1 MLTLSLYALEFTAI
15 EFKGDTDLVVG
26 DFSRGTLLDTLQ
38 IEYPPFYKFWRS
50 DPIFNSADI
59 DKFQET
65 LRIYADSL
73 GYYRADINSSIDGQ
87 TLVYTIIKNAPL
99 LVDTI
104 KIEDEFRAII
114 PLKEGEIFTTARFK
128 ASKSKIKR
136 YLNESAHPKFL
147 FGAKATVDTDLY
159 KADAIFQVEKRE
171 VCFIGET
178 SIEGNGAIDKEIIE
192 EQIRY
197 KEGEAFNIVEI
208 EETHQNIYHLGIYGY
223 ILVEPLLEQNSTIV
237 PIHIKLQEG
246 KTKEIKLGAGFSTD
260 DGIRGSAGWKNR
272 NFFGNLKTMEVIL
285 RGSERGFE
293 LENRFTDPLVTLPL
307 AGRVVFENSLK
318 LSQYSYESY
327 DERKLE
333 DIIGFSKDF
342 WQIRHTLGLMF
353 EYSLVDSKIVGDRED
368 GNYLFNSWFYKG
380 IIDKRD
386 SLLDAKN
393 GYLLSFY
400 SEKSAPWLWSDME
413 YLKMIG
419 EGRYLFTYSDF
430 TTAVKAKVGTISED
444 VPVFKR
450 FFAGGAFSNRGYQFE
465 KFGETDIK
473 GNPLGG
479 LTLIDSAI
487 EERYALTNDFSMVLF
502 WDSTMLNNNIYDFSG
517 ELSHSYGMG
526 MRYSTPIGPI
536 RIDVGRPKDVADY
549 VFHFG
554 IGQTF

>member
-1 MLTLSLYALEFTAI
+1 MEFTAI
-15 EFKGDTDLVVG
+15 EFRGDTDLVIG
-26 DFSRGTLLDTLQ
+26 DFSRGTLLSTLQ

-50 DPIFNSADI
+50 DPVFNAADI
-59 DKFQET
+59 PKFQET

-73 GYYRADINSSIDGQ
+73 GYYRADINSTIEEQ
-87 TLVYTIIKNAPL
+87 TLVYTIKKNSPL

-104 KIEDEFRAII
+104 EIDDEYRAII
-114 PLKEGEIFTTARFK
+114 PLKEGEIFTTAKFK

-159 KADAIFQVEKRE
+159 KADAIFHVEKKE
-171 VCFIGET
+171 VCFIGAT
-178 SIEGNGAIDKEIIE
+178 TIEGNGAIDKEIIE

-197 KEGEAFNIVEI
+197 KEGEAFNIINI
-208 EETHQNIYHLGIYGY
+208 EETYQNIYNLSIYGY
-223 ILVEPLLEQNSTIV
+223 ILVEPLLEQNSTTV

-246 KTKEIKLGAGFSTD
+246 KTKEIKFGAGFSTD
-260 DGIRGSAGWKNR
+260 DGIRGSAGWKSR

-318 LSQYSYESY
+318 LSDLSYESY
-327 DERKLE
+327 DEQKLE
-333 DIIGFSKDF
+333 DIISFRKDL
-342 WQIRHTLGLMF
+342 WHIRHTLGLMF
-353 EYSLVDSKIVGDRED
+353 EYSLVDSKIEGDHTD
-368 GNYLFNSWFYKG
+368 GNYLLNSWFYKG
-380 IIDKRD
+380 LVDKRD

-400 SEKSAPWLWSDME
+400 SEKSAPWLWSDMD
-413 YLKMIG
+413 YLKMIA
-419 EGRYLFTYSDF
+419 EGRYLITYSDF
-430 TTAVKAKVGTISED
+430 TTAVKAKIGTVSEE
-444 VPVFKR
+444 VPIFKR
-450 FFAGGAFSNRGYQFE
+450 FFAGGAFSNRGYQYE
-465 KFGETDIK
+465 KFGETDAK
-473 GNPLGG
+473 GTPYGG

-487 EERYALTNDFSMVLF
+487 EARYALMNDFSMVLF
-502 WDSTMLNNNIYDFSG
+502 WDSTMLHNEIYNFSG
-517 ELSHSYGMG
+517 ELSHSYGIG
-526 MRYSTPIGPI
+526 MRYSTPIGPL
-536 RIDVGRPKDVADY
+536 RVDVGRPTEVADY